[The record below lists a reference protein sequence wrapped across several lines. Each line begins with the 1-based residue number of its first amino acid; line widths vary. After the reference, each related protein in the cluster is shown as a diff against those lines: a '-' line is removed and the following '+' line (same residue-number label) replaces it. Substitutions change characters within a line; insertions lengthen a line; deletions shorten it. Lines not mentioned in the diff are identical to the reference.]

1 MLETFQAP
9 RDPKMQACVRFDSAL
24 CVVRRA
30 GRGLFLFFLACAI
43 SGCVE
48 LLPKA
53 KSEVTS
59 PWDNFEQAKAA
70 IDRIEP
76 YRTTAADLRAQGID
90 PYASANVKLLTFS
103 DIVLRF
109 PITGAIGQ
117 DKLDPG
123 LRECLTAGK
132 RCIGYSIT
140 VQDTKHDRIGN
151 FWLDALN
158 FRRIVETTGWSFNAL
173 ILLVDDR
180 VVFTLVGGQPIIHE
194 METNKQPLG
203 PLQGWGDLVP
213 GLIR

>member
-1 MLETFQAP
+1 VQALLVLL
-9 RDPKMQACVRFDSAL
+9 A
-24 CVVRRA
+24 
-30 GRGLFLFFLACAI
+30 ACAI

-53 KSEVTS
+53 KSEITS
-59 PWDNFEQAKAA
+59 PWDSFEQAKAA

-76 YRTTAADLRAQGID
+76 YRATAADLRAQGID
-90 PYASANVKLLTFS
+90 PYANANVKLLTFS

-132 RCIGYSIT
+132 RCIGYSIN
-140 VQDTKHDRIGN
+140 VSDARHDRVGN

-173 ILLVDDR
+173 ILLVDER
-180 VVFTLVGGQPIIHE
+180 VVFTLVGGEPIIHQVD
-194 METNKQPLG
+194 TNKQPLG
-203 PLQGWGDLVP
+203 PLQGWGDTLP
-213 GLIR
+213 ALIR

>member
-1 MLETFQAP
+1 MMQAP
-9 RDPKMQACVRFDSAL
+9 VRFDFPFRLA
-24 CVVRRA
+24 RGA
-30 GRGLFLFFLACAI
+30 GRALLALFAAGAI

-53 KSEVTS
+53 QSEVTN
-59 PWDNFEQAKAA
+59 PWKSFEQAKKS
-70 IDRIEP
+70 IDGIVP

-90 PYASANVKLLTFS
+90 PYADANVKLLTFS

-132 RCIGYSIT
+132 HCIGYSIN
-140 VQDTKHDRIGN
+140 VSDARHDRIGN

-158 FRRIVETTGWSFNAL
+158 FVRVVETTGWSFNAL

-180 VVFTLVGGQPIIHE
+180 VVFTLVGGEPIIHQLD
-194 METNKQPLG
+194 TNKQPLG
-203 PLQGWGDLVP
+203 PLQGWGDTLP
-213 GLIR
+213 SLIR